1 MAKTQAATYAAQ
13 AAAAKTAAA
22 KAQAS
27 ESLLGLGAGFD
38 FDKLM
43 LWAQTQ
49 GLKLLASLAILLI
62 GLWIAKRL
70 SRALERVMTRA
81 NMEVTLRGFL
91 RNIAYAVMVVV
102 VAVAALQQ
110 LGVPMTS
117 VLAVL
122 GAAGL
127 AIGLAL
133 KDSLSNI
140 ASGVMLIVLR
150 PFRAGD
156 YVQAAGIEGTVEQ
169 IRVFQ
174 TRLRTVDNRVI
185 VLPNSL
191 ITTAVIVNFT
201 ANPKRRIDL
210 TVGVG
215 YDDDLKL
222 AKDTLLALAAA
233 HPKVLKDPVPEV
245 LVTALAESSV
255 NLELR
260 AWAKTGDLVHTK
272 SDLVEAIRN
281 DLIGKGLN
289 IPYPQRDLHVY
300 HHDADGRPIGEVLT
314 KAVVD
319 DGDVAP
325 AGAKPKS

>member
-1 MAKTQAATYAAQ
+1 MTEKDAVQALVP
-13 AAAAKTAAA
+13 K
-22 KAQAS
+22 
-27 ESLLGLGAGFD
+27 SLLGLETSGFD
-38 FDKLM
+38 LD
-43 LWAQTQ
+43 
-49 GLKLLASLAILLI
+49 KLLAWAQSKGLTLLSALAILLI
-62 GLWIAKRL
+62 GLWLAKRL

-81 NMEVTLRGFL
+81 SMEVTLRGFL
-91 RNIAYAVMVVV
+91 RNIAYAAMVVV
-102 VAVAALQQ
+102 VGVATLQQ
-110 LGVPMTS
+110 IGVPMTS

-156 YVQAAGIEGTVEQ
+156 HVQAAGVEGTVEQ

-174 TRLRTVDNRVI
+174 TRLRTIDNRVI

-191 ITTAVIVNFT
+191 ITTAAIVNFT

-215 YDDDLKL
+215 YDDDLKT
-222 AKDTLLALAAA
+222 AKDTLLNLAKA
-233 HPKVLKDPVPEV
+233 HANVLQDPAPEV

-260 AWAKTGDLVHTK
+260 AWVKTANLMRTR
-272 SDLVEAIRN
+272 SDLVEGIRN
-281 DLIGKGLN
+281 ELIGKGLN

-300 HHDADGRPIGEVLT
+300 HHDADGRPIAELLT
-314 KAVVD
+314 KSIAD
-319 DGDVAP
+319 DGDVPAPVP
-325 AGAKPKS
+325 AGKPKP